1 MNLRIFEYAVRA
13 TRIGTNVWR
22 IILKGRS
29 VRRVIRA
36 SKQFVLRGETGNE
49 GSHEITVD
57 KQAVLLIFN

>member
-1 MNLRIFEYAVRA
+1 M
-13 TRIGTNVWR
+13 
-22 IILKGRS
+22 
-29 VRRVIRA
+29 RRVIRA